1 MGNATKRDGSYAS
14 VTSNDTGYDGQITGR
29 AVSFGTRLVPERRD
43 VIRARRHLLI
53 GKYSKITRPPRSI
66 SKEEMGKERENGNEE
81 ETGKE
86 REEEGRGAEKR
97 IQRDRGHYNVYS
109 DIDSTF
115 RRERKKMRASQKK
128 GGKAS
133 ARALY
138 PLDIGDCV
146 FCQGSKVP
154 RLPTPV
160 RFDV

>member
-1 MGNATKRDGSYAS
+1 MNLKRS
-14 VTSNDTGYDGQITGR
+14 R
-29 AVSFGTRLVPERRD
+29 ALQRVLRHRFDFPLGKKKDAGEPE
-43 VIRARRHLLI
+43 
-53 GKYSKITRPPRSI
+53 
-66 SKEEMGKERENGNEE
+66 
-81 ETGKE
+81 
-86 REEEGRGAEKR
+86 
-97 IQRDRGHYNVYS
+97 
-109 DIDSTF
+109 
-115 RRERKKMRASQKK
+115 K